1 MYFTILALALC
12 IFYPI
17 RYFLDFFKV
26 RISSKAM
33 QYGSLFLSGSLLA
46 LFSLFLAPLLPKV
59 ICDVVEFVGYSDCD
73 YWLLLFE
80 LFYVGSIGIGFVKLL
95 QFLVKDIRQFVVN

>member
-1 MYFTILALALC
+1 MYFTILALVLC

-33 QYGSLFLSGSLLA
+33 QSVSLFLSGSLLA
-46 LFSLFLAPLLPKV
+46 LFSFFLAPLLPKV
-59 ICDVVEFVGYSDCD
+59 LYDVVEFLRYHSN

-80 LFYVGSIGIGFVKLL
+80 LFYVGSIGIGFVKSF
-95 QFLVKDIRQFVVN
+95 QFLMKDIRQFVVK